1 MKIYIRVMILFLA
14 VTLTAS
20 LAGCGPVHCNDDP
33 NDNCLRV
40 LFVGNSLTYVN
51 DLPATFS
58 ELARSGGHK
67 VEVAMV
73 AAGGAALSD
82 FVSSSEL
89 SETLATS
96 QWDYVVLQEQS
107 QLPSVEYWRVN
118 DMYPAA
124 RILVRQVREN
134 DAQPVFFETWARR
147 NGFPENGMPDFESM
161 QYEIDMG
168 YQRIGNELNVP
179 IAHVGMTWFRALQS
193 NPDLRLWQSDGNHPS
208 EMGTYLAACVFYV
221 TFFNESPVGLTYRG
235 SVPEGAASQLQEAAD
250 LLLVKP

>member
-1 MKIYIRVMILFLA
+1 MKKIKFLLS
-14 VTLTAS
+14 VSIFLLS
-20 LAGCGPVHCNDDP
+20 YGCGPVHCNDNPD
-33 NDNCLRV
+33 DNCLRV

-51 DLPATFS
+51 DLPTTFS

-89 SETLATS
+89 SETLAAS

-208 EMGTYLAACVFYV
+208 EIGTYLAACVFYV